1 MVGNGHLLRSF
12 YLGTDV
18 ANKVVQERNNWKNM
32 DAVEQISM
40 VEHIRKRLGMYWL
53 TRDGIPDASVWMF
66 FLDQLANEMG
76 AAFMRGEASYVDIR
90 YDSGSKTMSIECD
103 GRAATDDLCGICKG
117 EVPSLLGGDHDLGG
131 VDYAMITALSRRMEI
146 EICKDGE
153 WSAVQSVEGHVGGI
167 ERMFPEIMG
176 AANRV
181 RVSFAPSPQFYRSEG
196 CVDAPQLP
204 GKLCVPDEI
213 DEVWSDEA
221 LNGLANG
228 LAARCPG
235 LIVSYNGR
243 KYVYKNGVQGLV
255 EELLEPLGGGTVI
268 CPRSVTYGNMSFACG
283 AARRD
288 DSIRRVFGRLYLNGR
303 EVKNQNVMGR
313 IMEIAANLLVDNT
326 GLFASGFDF
335 VFVVNA
341 YYPDMHWNDE
351 WRVTYNSKGWNPN
364 YNPDSDAEKLNSQI
378 AKCMRMA
385 FKEYMK

>member
-1 MVGNGHLLRSF
+1 MAEV
-12 YLGTDV
+12 
-18 ANKVVQERNNWKNM
+18 K
-32 DAVEQISM
+32 QISM
-40 VEHIRKRLGMYWL
+40 VEHIRKRLGMYWP
-53 TRDGIPDASVWMF
+53 THDGIPDANVWIF

-76 AAFMRGEASYVDIR
+76 LAFMRGEVTHVDIR
-90 YDSGSKTMSIECD
+90 YDSESMTMSIECD

-117 EVPSLLGGDHDLGG
+117 KVSRLLGGNRDLGG

-146 EICKDGE
+146 ATRRNGE
-153 WSAVQSVEGHVGGI
+153 CYAVQSEYGHVGAL
-167 ERMFPEIMG
+167 ERMFAEIMG
-176 AANRV
+176 TANCV
-181 RVSFAPSPQFYRSEG
+181 RVSFTPSEEFYENEE
-196 CVDAPQLP
+196 Q
-204 GKLCVPDEI
+204 I
-213 DEVWSDEA
+213 DEAWSY
-221 LNGLANG
+221 LSLHGLANG